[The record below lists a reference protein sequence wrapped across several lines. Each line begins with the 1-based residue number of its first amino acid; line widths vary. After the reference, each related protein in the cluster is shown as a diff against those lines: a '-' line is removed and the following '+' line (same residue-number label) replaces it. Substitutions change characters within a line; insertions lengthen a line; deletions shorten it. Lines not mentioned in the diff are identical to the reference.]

1 MPRYGSHESVML
13 TKLRHRII
21 GQVVRENLDY
31 LVRFAFFRLA
41 DRAEAED
48 AVHDAVLRL
57 LEHDSKSLRPS
68 AVRMYLFRT
77 VYNICN
83 DAARQYVR
91 RPEPVDSSDIP
102 DPGGEDAA
110 DIAEAERIAALL
122 AVLPEREREVVRMNV
137 VDELSFVE
145 ISRILCI
152 PQSTAKSR
160 FRAGMARLR
169 REAGITPSLPSRKKH
184 QL

>member
-1 MPRYGSHESVML
+1 MPRYGSLESGML

-21 GQVVRENLDY
+21 VQVVRENLDY

-57 LEHDSKSLRPS
+57 LEHDSTSLRPS
-68 AVRMYLFRT
+68 ALRMYLVRT
-77 VYNICN
+77 VYNLCN
-83 DAARQYVR
+83 DAARQNVCR
-91 RPEPVDSSDIP
+91 RQPIDSFDIP
-102 DPGGEDAA
+102 DSGSEEAA
-110 DIAEAERIAALL
+110 YIAEAERIAALL
-122 AVLPEREREVVRMNV
+122 AALPEREREVVRMNV

-160 FRAGMARLR
+160 FRAGMTRLR
-169 REAGITPSLPSRKKH
+169 REAGITSPVPSRKKH
-184 QL
+184 PS